1 MFIVDYLVCWSVAM
15 LLEGKVWPL
24 EVGPGGEAGEAE
36 DREAGEGGPGL
47 AAPVTGQQRV
57 RPQLGGV
64 LPWSVR
70 SQVRC

>member
-1 MFIVDYLVCWSVAM
+1 M

-64 LPWSVR
+64 LAWSAR
-70 SQVRC
+70 S